1 MKGLKKIIT
10 LLLIFLA
17 NLTLFQNT
25 FAIGENTLTENL
37 TCKPKIPIGEALG
50 ATIKTLDTL
59 LQKIDKARQDVQGI
73 IDIAQKAVIAVGV
86 SENKRKKEY
95 ATKCTSNGNCRPI
108 CQNLGG
114 NLNLNLVLFGLDLF
128 TVSTPFNIE
137 PNQENYSLNFSLG
150 KQTLSSQ
157 LPASIGG
164 IVIPK
169 ACEDKCTSAQKIQE
183 EINSNNL
190 SFLALDDKSCINCLC
205 GGCASQCANAS
216 SQNRL
221 GCQTCV
227 NGSSL
232 DLPHQ
237 ISCLAFYGCRGDC
250 DLSSPLLLNDE
261 KCRECIR
268 YGISQPNMDFFNKA
282 CDAAKKTVDNNNF
295 QNFNDLINFQLGNIC
310 IGNLCPL
317 INNFIDS
324 AKKKQEEIVSS
335 TEALRKIIQQQD
347 NFGVIDSEIIAI
359 KATTSPE
366 LTFSSLPFSLPQE
379 AKETLGTKIPLLEY
393 ARRKLE
399 VARERFA
406 ACQTFYSDLPAI
418 SKNYKMAM
426 GALRCPEA
434 IQKKV
439 YSASIPQECASSC
452 QILNEKMEDNPNIDN
467 YGPCFECLC
476 SFKGSCI
483 KKLGD
488 HYFLA
493 KDIDPL
499 AVQDCRNYL
508 SNNNEIKL
516 NFEHHL
522 ACNFFVNCWGSCYGP
537 GITEFTTSCRECLL
551 TGVNL
556 EDTRKKFR
564 KNDDF
569 NKLINSILTKEK
581 IPLNEKNKKEVE
593 NDIILQTYLCGNF
606 QINNIPSL
614 FNLYNWTCCYGGLSP
629 YSYNKPLLP
638 QISFPSISISE
649 AKAIEPPGVAN
660 DNRCNQNQSFPQCN
674 DVPFEEICGE
684 KNDGCSQNDVNKW
697 DSQIE
702 EGIKSAN
709 VGNPLCQDKD
719 GNPIFI
725 KPLIKAIMARETGGG
740 TSPDKDALGCK
751 NASSTI
757 VCGIM
762 QLSKEIFDQYGS
774 NCGIPNNIIP
784 TNIPADG
791 KTYPLSWFSQNNQ
804 PINVDKQVCVAA
816 KHLAK
821 VANQNAIKCDLR
833 KIIAYYNGGSDAVQ
847 DSNTCANCN
856 ICNGYHPMKWECLW
870 TKNNN
875 NIKCDT
881 GYSETRRYVPR
892 VLYCYNHVFLESEGV
907 ATYNWCKRNPPNP
920 QKTLN
925 WKFQEGVNRQIGDA
939 SQGLVEY
946 ITCLYNEINKSN
958 LEEYI
963 KNSIV
968 ISAISSNT
976 LCNNPNCDITQEG
989 CGHTAYSCH
998 FGGRK
1003 CQGYSHAVDF
1013 VSNATTVQGLKNILN
1028 KAKEQCDK
1036 KTNPETGKTFEED
1049 GTWLN
1054 EESDHIHISIMNN
1067 VCECR

>member
-1 MKGLKKIIT
+1 MKGFKKIIT
-10 LLLIFLA
+10 LLLFFLV

-25 FAIGENTLTENL
+25 FAVGENTLTENL

-59 LQKIDKARQDVQGI
+59 LQKIEKARQDVQGI

-86 SENKRKKEY
+86 SENKSKKEY

-114 NLNLNLVLFGLDLF
+114 NLNLNLVLFGLNLF

-137 PNQENYSLNFSLG
+137 TNQENYSLNFSLG

-164 IVIPK
+164 IVIPERCK
-169 ACEDKCTSAQKIQE
+169 DKCTSAQKIQE
-183 EINSNNL
+183 EINNNL
-190 SFLALDDKSCINCLC
+190 SPLALNGNSCINCLC
-205 GGCASQCANAS
+205 QEDCALKCANAS
-216 SQNRL
+216 SQNRRD
-221 GCQTCV
+221 CQNCV

-232 DLPHQ
+232 DFPHQ

-268 YGISQPNMDFFNKA
+268 YGISYQNMNLFNKA
-282 CDAAKKTVDNNNF
+282 CDIAKKTADNNNF
-295 QNFNDLINFQLGNIC
+295 HNFNDLINFQLGNRCYGNIC
-310 IGNLCPL
+310 PGIGNS
-317 INNFIDS
+317 IES
-324 AKKKQEEIVSS
+324 AQKKQAEIKNSLD
-335 TEALRKIIQQQD
+335 ELKKIIQQKD
-347 NFGVIDSEIIAI
+347 NSGIVDSEIIAI
-359 KATTSPE
+359 KATTSPG

-399 VARERFA
+399 VAREKFA

-434 IQKKV
+434 IQKKE

-452 QILNEKMEDNPNIDN
+452 QILNEKVEDRPDIEN
-467 YGPCFECLC
+467 YKDCFQCLC
-476 SFKGSCI
+476 SPTPIACINSTTYGWAISPDSCI
-483 KKLGD
+483 D
-488 HYFLA
+488 
-493 KDIDPL
+493 
-499 AVQDCRNYL
+499 YL
-508 SNNNEIKL
+508 SNNNAIKL

-522 ACNFFVNCWGSCYGP
+522 ACNFFVNCWGACYGP
-537 GITEFTTSCRECLL
+537 GITEFTTSCRDCLL
-551 TGVNL
+551 TGINL
-556 EDTRKKFR
+556 EDTRTKFR

-638 QISFPSISISE
+638 QISLPSIYISE
-649 AKAIEPPGVAN
+649 AKPIEPPGVAK
-660 DNRCNQNQSFPQCN
+660 DNRCNENQSFPKCK
-674 DVPFEEICGE
+674 DEPFENICGE
-684 KNDGCSQNDVNKW
+684 TNGGCSQDSVNHW
-697 DSQIE
+697 DPDIE
-702 EGIKSAN
+702 KGIKLAN
-709 VGNPLCQDKD
+709 VGNPLCYDKN

-725 KPLIKAIMARETGGG
+725 KPLIKAIMARETSGG
-740 TSPDKDALGCK
+740 TSQDALGCK

-762 QLSKEIFDQYGS
+762 QLSKEIFNEYKS
-774 NCGIPNNIIP
+774 NCNINDNIDVIIP

-791 KTYPLSWFSQNNQ
+791 KTHPLSWFSQNNK

-816 KHLAK
+816 KHLAE

-833 KIIAYYNGGSDAVQ
+833 KIIAYYNGGPDAVRE
-847 DSNTCANCN
+847 SITCRNCH
-856 ICNGYHPMKWECLW
+856 ICDDYHPMKWECLW
-870 TKNNN
+870 KTENGAIECNNGN
-875 NIKCDT
+875 GSYI
-881 GYSETRRYVPR
+881 ETRRYVPR
-892 VLYCYNHVFLESEGV
+892 VLYCYNHVFLESEG
-907 ATYNWCKRNPPNP
+907 ALTYPWCKRTKNIP
-920 QKTLN
+920 KN
-925 WKFQEGVNRQIGDA
+925 WNFASESVKKQVGDA
-939 SQGLVEY
+939 SLGLTAY
-946 ITCLYNEINKSN
+946 ITCLYNEINNNNKIN
-958 LEEYI
+958 NYI

-968 ISAISSNT
+968 ISAISSNI
-976 LCNNPNCDITQEG
+976 LCNNPNCDITQEV

-1003 CQGYSHAVDF
+1003 CQGYSHAVDL
-1013 VSNATTVQGLKNILN
+1013 VSNATTVQGLKKILEEV
-1028 KAKEQCDK
+1028 KAQCDNK
-1036 KTNPETGKTFEED
+1036 INPETGNKFVKD

-1054 EESDHIHISIMNN
+1054 EESDHIHISIMNG
-1067 VCECR
+1067 VCGCK